1 MVLELG
7 FIVVKLVQEEA
18 HVEELVSCY
27 VWHIDVYGF

>member
-18 HVEELVSCY
+18 HVDLKSLY
-27 VWHIDVYGF
+27 HAMSGI